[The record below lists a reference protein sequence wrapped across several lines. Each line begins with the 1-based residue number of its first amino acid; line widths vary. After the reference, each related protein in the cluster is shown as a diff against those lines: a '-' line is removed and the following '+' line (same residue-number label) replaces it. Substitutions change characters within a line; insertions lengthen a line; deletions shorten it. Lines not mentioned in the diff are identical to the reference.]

1 MERYR
6 LSEAIVSQ
14 YNKKDLE
21 LATQSIQAARSRLD
35 TGSAEDGF
43 LENIDGREWKIRVD
57 RELESVILKVLQ
69 EGSDYPVLSEES
81 GILTGRGSR
90 QWIVD
95 PLDGSV
101 NFFREVPMYC
111 ISVGLWEN
119 QSPLLG
125 AVLEI
130 PGNRLFSGIVGVGAW
145 CNGKPIE
152 RKIEAPDKPSEAL
165 LCTGF
170 PAEFEHSQ
178 ENIQTL
184 LTACESFGK
193 VRMLGSAALMLCYVA
208 SGRCDSYWERQIAL
222 WDIGAALAIV
232 QAAGGVTRFG
242 KISGNHRLDVEAAS
256 CESLLV
262 SEVDGK

>member
-1 MERYR
+1 M
-6 LSEAIVSQ
+6 SQ
-14 YNKKDLE
+14 QNKKDLE

-35 TGSAEDGF
+35 TGLADDRS

-81 GILTGRGSR
+81 GILAGRGNR

-95 PLDGSV
+95 PLDGSA
-101 NFFREVPMYC
+101 NFFRQVPMYC

-119 QSPLLG
+119 GSPLLG
-125 AVLEI
+125 AVLEV

-145 CNGKPIE
+145 CNGEPI
-152 RKIEAPDKPSEAL
+152 RRIVEAPARPMEAL

-170 PAEFEHSQ
+170 PAEFEYSR

-184 LTACESFGK
+184 LTACGRFGK

-232 QAAGGVTRFG
+232 QATGGVTRFG
-242 KISGNHRLDVEAAS
+242 KIGGNLRVDVEAAI
-256 CESLLV
+256 CERLLV